1 MEGREPAEGRVERAR
16 ARAIRAEARAA
27 TAVHRGEEVLARR
40 PSGLPSVT
48 LDALRSSARDRI
60 TTSAASLAFHWALAI
75 FPAALAGVAIAHLVG
90 ISSSAMTTL
99 IHDLSVVLPSS
110 AVMVLAGALRS
121 SSSRTASTVEVVSG
135 LAVALWSAVEAM
147 AALQV
152 GLDIAFAVRRDR
164 GFLARRLRAL
174 PLLGAMV
181 VLGGAAF
188 ALVVL
193 GHPIG
198 ELIHR
203 SLPGVGSVFDLA
215 WTVLAWAGALLLV
228 TLLLAVLYAFGPNRS
243 RPLGRLVTPGSA
255 LATVG
260 WVVASLAY
268 SIYLR
273 DFGHASRDYGALAGV
288 AVLLL
293 WLFLTAVLLL
303 VGAELD
309 RAWEGTRAPVAGR

>member
-110 AVMVLAGALRS
+110 AVTVLAGALRS

-164 GFLARRLRAL
+164 GFLVRRLRAL

>member
-1 MEGREPAEGRVERAR
+1 VERREPERGRIERAQKR
-16 ARAIRAEARAA
+16 ALGVEAQAA
-27 TAVHRGEEVLARR
+27 SALRSGEERLERHPA
-40 PSGLPSVT
+40 SLPAVAV
-48 LDALRSSARDRI
+48 DALRSSARDRI

-75 FPAALAGVAIAHLVG
+75 FPAALGGVAIAHLAG

-99 IHDLSVVLPSS
+99 IHDLAVVLPSS
-110 AVMVLAGALRS
+110 AVAVLAGALRS

-135 LAVALWSAVEAM
+135 LGVALWSAIEAM

-215 WTVLAWAGALLLV
+215 WTVLAWVGALVLV

-255 LATVG
+255 LATLG

-268 SIYLR
+268 SVYLR

-293 WLFLTAVLLL
+293 WLFLTALLLL

-309 RAWEGTRAPVAGR
+309 RALEAARRPEAVP

>member
-1 MEGREPAEGRVERAR
+1 MEGREPIEGRVERAR

-40 PSGLPSVT
+40 PAGLPSVT

-99 IHDLSVVLPSS
+99 IRDLSVVLPSS
-110 AVMVLAGALRS
+110 AVTVLAGALRS

-203 SLPGVGSVFDLA
+203 SLPGVGSVFDLV
-215 WTVLAWAGALLLV
+215 WTVLAWVGALLLV

-268 SIYLR
+268 SVYLR

-309 RAWEGTRAPVAGR
+309 RAWEATRAPVGGG

>member
-1 MEGREPAEGRVERAR
+1 M
-16 ARAIRAEARAA
+16 
-27 TAVHRGEEVLARR
+27 ARR
-40 PSGLPSVT
+40 STSWPAIT
-48 LDALRSSARDRI
+48 LDALGNAARDRI

-75 FPAALAGVAIAHLVG
+75 FPAALAGVAAAHLVG
-90 ISSSAMTTL
+90 IGSSAMATL
-99 IHDLSVVLPSS
+99 IHDLAVVLPSS
-110 AVMVLAGALRS
+110 AVTVLAGALRS
-121 SSSRTASTVEVVSG
+121 SSSRTASTVEVISG
-135 LAVALWSAVEAM
+135 FGVALWSAIEAM

-152 GLDIAFAVRRDR
+152 GLDIAFGVRRDR

-198 ELIHR
+198 ELLHR
-203 SLPGVGSVFDLA
+203 SLPGVGSVFDVVWDLVE
-215 WTVLAWAGALLLV
+215 WLGALLLV
-228 TLLLAVLYAFGPNRS
+228 TVLLAMLYALGPNRS
-243 RPLGRLVTPGSA
+243 RPRGRLVTPGSV
-255 LATVG
+255 LATLG

-288 AVLLL
+288 AALLL

-303 VGAELD
+303 AGAELD
-309 RAWEGTRAPVAGR
+309 RAWEAARATDAGR

>member
-110 AVMVLAGALRS
+110 AVTVLAGALRS

>member
-1 MEGREPAEGRVERAR
+1 VA
-16 ARAIRAEARAA
+16 RAEAGTRRRVLRAEEQVQA
-27 TAVHRGEEVLARR
+27 ALRGGEDRLARR
-40 PSGLPSVT
+40 PTSVPAIVV
-48 LDALRSSARDRI
+48 DALRRSVRDRI
-60 TTSAASLAFHWALAI
+60 TTQAAGLAFHFALAI
-75 FPAALAGVAIAHLVG
+75 FPAALAGVALAHLAG

-110 AVMVLAGALRS
+110 AVTVLAGALRS
-121 SSSRTASTVEVVSG
+121 SSSRAASTIEVVSG
-135 LAVALWSAVEAM
+135 LAVALWSAIEAM

-152 GLDIAFAVRRDR
+152 GLDVAFSVHKDR
-164 GFLARRLRAL
+164 GFVSRRLRAL
-174 PLLGAMV
+174 PLLAAVV

-198 ELIHR
+198 RLLQR
-203 SLPGVGSVFDLA
+203 SLPGVGSAFEVVWTILA
-215 WTVLAWAGALLLV
+215 WFGALVLI
-228 TLLLAVLYAFGPNRS
+228 TLLLAVLYAYGPNRS

-255 LATVG
+255 LATLG
-260 WVVASLAY
+260 WIVASLAY
-268 SIYLR
+268 SVYLR

-293 WLFLTAVLLL
+293 WLFLTAVMLL

-309 RAWEGTRAPVAGR
+309 RAWETARASER